1 MLGKAAVLGLR
12 AQQQNICQHVQAP
25 ELEPQH
31 WKRLKNLKQNLGVQV
46 QLKCSKML
54 QWQI

>member
-31 WKRLKNLKQNLGVQV
+31 WKKIKEPEAKPRGTGAI
-46 QLKCSKML
+46 KM
-54 QWQI
+54 